1 MIVLLNILGLL
12 LIFGAVW
19 FLGGPMATIFWLSEN
34 LGQLTQLLVWAALT
48 FVGVFA
54 LMLAWAFIS
63 LRNQHH
69 KKFYSS
75 REGTPRP

>member
-1 MIVLLNILGLL
+1 MTALLKILWPL
-12 LIFGAVW
+12 LIFGGGW
-19 FLGGPMATIFWLSEN
+19 FLGGPTPTIFLLLEN
-34 LGQLTQLLVWAALT
+34 LEQLTQLLVWAALT
-48 FVGVFA
+48 SVGIFA

-75 REGTPRP
+75 REETPLP